1 MAGPKQIL
9 EDIRILDFTQWLAGP
24 VATRL
29 MVDLGAE
36 VIKIELPPK
45 GEQSRHIRIVPKD
58 GRGDALPSYFIIHN
72 RGKKSICVDFKQP
85 EGLAVVKDLIKV
97 SDVLFENFTPGVMA
111 RYGLTY
117 NVVSQINPRIIMCS
131 VSTYGQSGPYAQR
144 IGNDLVALAAGG
156 VIHMM
161 GEPDGY
167 PAYPASAIGD
177 HIGALNA
184 FGTICAAL
192 FHRERTGEGQYID
205 LALVDCAYNSHDWA
219 LAAYSITNGEVD
231 PQRGGT
237 QRTGA
242 FPYGSFKSKEGY
254 IAIGLITDAHW
265 EAMVRRMGREE
276 LLASPEFKT
285 NRWRIQNQEALRV
298 IIEEWLQ
305 SLPSDAEAVRI
316 LADELRLPVAPIL
329 SVGQFA
335 QDPVLSPRMV
345 EKVPNPDYGEL
356 FLLKSPHK
364 FSKTPP
370 RISGPAPGL
379 GEHNKTL
386 LRSLCGYSEEKIQT
400 LRESGVL
407 VEDKRVKASR
417 SQGV

>member
-1 MAGPKQIL
+1 MTAPKQIL
-9 EDIRILDFTQWLAGP
+9 EGIRILDFTQWLAGP
-24 VATRL
+24 QATRL

-45 GEQSRHIRIVPKD
+45 GEHSRNIRIVPKD
-58 GRGDALPSYFIIHN
+58 GKDGATPSYFIMHN
-72 RGKKSICVDFKQP
+72 RGKKSLCVDVKTP
-85 EGLAVVKDLIKV
+85 EGQDVIKDLIKV
-97 SDVLFENFTPGVMA
+97 SDVLFENFTPGIMA
-111 RYGLTY
+111 HYGLTY
-117 NVVSQINPRIIMCS
+117 DVVSQVNPRIIMCS

-156 VIHMM
+156 ILHMM

-177 HIGALNA
+177 HMGALNA
-184 FGTICAAL
+184 FGAICAAL

-205 LALVDCAYNSHDWA
+205 LALVDCAYNAHDWA

-242 FPYGSFKSKEGY
+242 FPYGAFKSKDGY

-265 EAMVRRMGREE
+265 EAMVKRMGREE
-276 LLASPEFKT
+276 LLVAPEFKT
-285 NRWRIQNQEALRV
+285 NRWRIQNADALRV

-305 SLPSDAEAVRI
+305 TLPSDEEAIRI

-335 QDPVLSPRMV
+335 RNPHLSARMI
-345 EKVPNPDYGEL
+345 EKTSNPDYGEL
-356 FLLKSPHK
+356 LLLKSPHK

-370 RISGPAPGL
+370 RIPGPAARL
-379 GEHNKTL
+379 GQHNEEL
-386 LRSLCGYSEEKIQT
+386 LRDLCGYAPERIQQ
-400 LRESGVL
+400 LRERGVL
-407 VEDKRVKASR
+407 VEDKKAKE
-417 SQGV
+417 